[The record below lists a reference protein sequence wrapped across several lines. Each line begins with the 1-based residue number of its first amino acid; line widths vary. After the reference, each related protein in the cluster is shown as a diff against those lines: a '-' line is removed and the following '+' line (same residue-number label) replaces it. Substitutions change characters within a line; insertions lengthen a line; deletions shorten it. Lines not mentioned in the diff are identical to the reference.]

1 MLWIRRYE
9 SSESEM
15 ENGMQHFKSVLR
27 KIILSCSCIAWYGG
41 LNDKKKSLKINIIL
55 VPMI

>member
-41 LNDKKKSLKINIIL
+41 LNDKKKR
-55 VPMI
+55 V